1 MELADRKRFF
11 EELWSECSEGHDTP
25 LTLKYAPVRFK
36 EAISAMNVV
45 WCGYGPYWW
54 DGVAYIP
61 LSMREVQAG
70 IMYCM
75 DRAGLRPTAKYLKE
89 LRWQCRVRLEGE
101 SVLEMDNGWISL
113 RNGMLNM
120 DDRNVRMV
128 EHSPDYLV
136 TRYLD
141 FDYDREAKCPLW
153 HQFLDEVL
161 PDQACQDLLQ
171 EFLGACLLNR
181 QRYKIESMLW
191 LYGEGANG
199 KSVVFETVVGVFG
212 QMNVSAR
219 DMRELLNVQRGMYAL
234 SDIDGKILNYCSD
247 VQGEFVFTDLA
258 KKIISGEPL
267 HAERK
272 FENARL
278 ITRLPLMM
286 ANTNTLPKLGD
297 KTLSWARR
305 VKIIPFNVTIP
316 EEKQDKSL
324 ALKLAAERSGIFSWI
339 LEGRRRFLRQECRF
353 SPCPQG
359 DLLMY
364 EYRSSGYDV
373 LDFMQNEGYASR
385 IYNTGDE
392 GRVLLSKDLYKVFL
406 SWLEVEGAPE
416 FTKIAYR
423 SFCTKL
429 KRYGYAPIHRR
440 DGVAIRVFT
449 LPLKSTPKKR
459 RGKAVPVPD
468 APPEEEIKAA
478 PALEGSE
485 EGRGAMLARLKR
497 EMEEEL

>member
-1 MELADRKRFF
+1 
-11 EELWSECSEGHDTP
+11 
-25 LTLKYAPVRFK
+25 
-36 EAISAMNVV
+36 MNMVSCAYV
-45 WCGYGPYWW
+45 SYWW
-54 DGVAYIP
+54 DGLAYVPIQ
-61 LSMREVQAG
+61 MREVQAG

-75 DRAGLRPTAKYLKE
+75 DRAGLRPSVKFLKE
-89 LRWQCRVRLEGE
+89 IRWQCRVRLEGE
-101 SVLEMDNGWISL
+101 GVEEMDNGWVSL

-120 DDRNVRMV
+120 DDRNLSLV

-141 FDYDREAKCPLW
+141 FDFDREAKCPLW
-153 HQFLDEVL
+153 HKFLDEVL
-161 PDQACQDLLQ
+161 PDAACQDLLQ
-171 EFLGACLLNR
+171 EFLGACLLSR
-181 QRYKIESMLW
+181 QRYKIEAMLW
-191 LYGEGANG
+191 LFGDGANG

-212 QMNVSAR
+212 QGNVSAR
-219 DMRELLNVQRGMYAL
+219 DMRELMNVQRGMYAL

-247 VQGEFVFTDLA
+247 VQGEFVFTDVA

-278 ITRLPLMM
+278 VTRIPLMM

-316 EEKQDKSL
+316 EERQDKSL
-324 ALKLAAERSGIFSWI
+324 AVKLSEERSGIFSWI

-373 LDFMQNEGYASR
+373 LDFMQTEGYACR
-385 IYNTGDE
+385 MYNTGDE
-392 GRVLLSKDLYKVFL
+392 GKVVLVKDLYKVFL

-416 FTKIAYR
+416 FTRIAYR
-423 SFCTKL
+423 PFCTKL
-429 KRYGYAPIHRR
+429 KHYGYAPTHRR
-440 DGVAIRVFT
+440 TGVAIRVFS
-449 LPLKSTPKKR
+449 LPKKA
-459 RGKAVPVPD
+459 GGQKKSNAAPVPD
-468 APPEEEIKAA
+468 APPEKAALSAA
-478 PALEGSE
+478 PALEGNSE
-485 EGRGAMLARLKR
+485 NRGEVLERLRK
-497 EMEEEL
+497 EVEDEL